1 MTNEQ
6 KVKHLMA
13 RAGFGI
19 TPGNY
24 LRTINTP
31 YLKVVR
37 GLLQKTKIKP
47 IKTPP
52 YNKLS
57 PQEYRKLSRDQ
68 KKKIRKE
75 IQRLTVEVNH
85 NWLQQMILEEDHALT
100 EKMTLFWHGHFA
112 CEPKRY
118 DFAAQYINTLRQY
131 ALGNFRDLVLAVAKD
146 AAMIIYLNNQQ
157 NKKNNPNENFA
168 RELMEL
174 FTIGRGHYTE
184 KDVEAS
190 ARAFTGWFSNK
201 VDGSFNFNAEQHDQ
215 GTKTF
220 MGKTGNFDGD
230 DIIDIILENKQTARF
245 ICRKIYRYFVHEKV
259 EESRLESLA
268 TIFYNS
274 NYDIAHLMQHIF
286 ESGWFYDPQYIGSKI
301 KSPIELQVGM
311 AKILHITFDTHN
323 AALYIQ
329 RALGQV
335 LLRPPNVAG
344 WSGGKAWV
352 DNSTLMLRLNL
363 AAYII
368 QKTAL
373 QINVKSGPEEP
384 KLKAPK
390 QLAVT
395 AQLTPLEKMLNGV
408 KTNAVAVELLR
419 FLLPNKLKN
428 EPAFVE
434 SFSIDQ
440 DERSENI
447 KTILSTIMS
456 LPEFQLC

>member
-1 MTNEQ
+1 
-6 KVKHLMA
+6 
-13 RAGFGI
+13 
-19 TPGNY
+19 
-24 LRTINTP
+24 
-31 YLKVVR
+31 
-37 GLLQKTKIKP
+37 
-47 IKTPP
+47 
-52 YNKLS
+52 
-57 PQEYRKLSRDQ
+57 
-68 KKKIRKE
+68 
-75 IQRLTVEVNH
+75 
-85 NWLQQMILEEDHALT
+85 
-100 EKMTLFWHGHFA
+100 
-112 CEPKRY
+112 
-118 DFAAQYINTLRQY
+118 
-131 ALGNFRDLVLAVAKD
+131 
-146 AAMIIYLNNQQ
+146 
-157 NKKNNPNENFA
+157 
-168 RELMEL
+168 MEL

-184 KDVEAS
+184 EDVEAS

-201 VDGSFNFNAEQHDQ
+201 VDGSFNFNAKQHDQ

-440 DERSENI
+440 GERSENI